1 MGGWDWQMQI
11 IIYRMD
17 KQQGPI
23 VWHREP
29 YSIPVVTIVEKNMKK
44 EYIYIY
50 IYIYIT
56 ESFCWNWKPAE
67 INTTL

>member
-1 MGGWDWQMQI
+1 MGGWDGQI
-11 IIYRMD
+11 RTIIYRTD

-29 YSIPVVTIVEKNMKK
+29 YSIPVVIIVKKNMKK

-50 IYIYIT
+50 
-56 ESFCWNWKPAE
+56 N
-67 INTTL
+67 

>member
-1 MGGWDWQMQI
+1 MQI

-29 YSIPVVTIVEKNMKK
+29 YSIPVVIIVEKNMKK
-44 EYIYIY
+44 EYIY
-50 IYIYIT
+50 
-56 ESFCWNWKPAE
+56 NWIILLKLKTSR
-67 INTTL
+67 N